1 MRLCGLEMENV
12 RRREGERGGG
22 GGSSAEREKES
33 QIFSPALHRLDDV
46 LHHRES
52 WLSVQTLLEPM

>member
-12 RRREGERGGG
+12 RRREGERG